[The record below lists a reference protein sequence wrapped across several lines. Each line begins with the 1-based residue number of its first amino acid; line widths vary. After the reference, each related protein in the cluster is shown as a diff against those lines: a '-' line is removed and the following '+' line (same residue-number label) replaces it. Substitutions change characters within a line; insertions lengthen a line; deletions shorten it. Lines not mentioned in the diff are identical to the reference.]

1 MPPITNGSI
10 DSCSQVRLG
19 ADALELAASG
29 AAAAEL
35 EFGRQRLLYV
45 ASPGVRDNLEWGG
58 HGVLVFDINDGHRFV
73 KRIPLKGHGINKA
86 GKVLNVK
93 GICANAK
100 TGRLYVST
108 LEQLYEHRPADGQSA
123 MGKVV

>member
-1 MPPITNGSI
+1 MIRLIHVFKLALMLVLLKVAGS
-10 DSCSQVRLG
+10 SVL
-19 ADALELAASG
+19 
-29 AAAAEL
+29 AAEL
-35 EFGRQRLLYV
+35 DVSRQQLLYV
-45 ASPGVRDNLEWGG
+45 ASPGVRDILEWGG

-108 LEQLYEHRPADGQSA
+108 LEQLL
-123 MGKVV
+123 